1 MGNNSSSLQSKTS
14 STNMGKS
21 NDLINK
27 LFEHNNVDSLN
38 MTEFNTNKGG
48 SSIPVIRVSH
58 LPQIGGA
65 VQPVANKY
73 SNEFINNMNKN
84 RIFNLIHDTEIQEYH
99 LNNMVKQGILNN
111 NATATTNTMTGG
123 YVPPTNATNTT
134 NVNESDVS
142 DAMNRIKEVIVNELK
157 EQELKGGANNNA
169 SDSNTDGCGCG
180 GNDGDKKKHGNKCE
194 YGKKKK
200 SKKSK
205 GKTYESSMTNSDNSS
220 SSSSSSSSSDNED
233 GAINSNNGLSIFPF
247 NSSDVSDKNYR
258 LQRRKK

>member
-14 STNMGKS
+14 STNMGTS

-27 LFEHNNVDSLN
+27 LFENNNVDSLN
-38 MTEFNTNKGG
+38 MTEDNTNKEG

-65 VQPVANKY
+65 NIPVANKY

-111 NATATTNTMTGG
+111 DATPTTMTGG
-123 YVPPTNATNTT
+123 YVPPTNTTNAT

-157 EQELKGGANNNA
+157 EQELKGGANNNT

-180 GNDGDKKKHGNKCE
+180 GNDDGKKHSNKCE

-205 GKTYESSMTNSDNSS
+205 GKTYESSMRNSED
-220 SSSSSSSSSDNED
+220 SSSSSSSSSDED
-233 GAINSNNGLSIFPF
+233 GAINSNNGLTIFPF

-258 LQRRKK
+258 LTRRKK

>member
-14 STNMGKS
+14 STNMGTS

-58 LPQIGGA
+58 LPQIGGF

-99 LNNMVKQGILNN
+99 VNNMIKQGILNN

-123 YVPPTNATNTT
+123 YVPPTNATNAT

-157 EQELKGGANNNA
+157 EQELKGGANNN

-180 GNDGDKKKHGNKCE
+180 GNDDGKKHSNKCE

-200 SKKSK
+200 SKKSNAK
-205 GKTYESSMTNSDNSS
+205 SYK
-220 SSSSSSSSSDNED
+220 SSSSSSSSSDDED

>member
-73 SNEFINNMNKN
+73 SNEFINK
-84 RIFNLIHDTEIQEYH
+84 IFLFTPDMTFIS
-99 LNNMVKQGILNN
+99 KCIL
-111 NATATTNTMTGG
+111 
-123 YVPPTNATNTT
+123 Y
-134 NVNESDVS
+134 
-142 DAMNRIKEVIVNELK
+142 IKFIFFITVVF
-157 EQELKGGANNNA
+157 
-169 SDSNTDGCGCG
+169 
-180 GNDGDKKKHGNKCE
+180 
-194 YGKKKK
+194 
-200 SKKSK
+200 
-205 GKTYESSMTNSDNSS
+205 
-220 SSSSSSSSSDNED
+220 
-233 GAINSNNGLSIFPF
+233 SI
-247 NSSDVSDKNYR
+247 
-258 LQRRKK
+258 